1 MAVGKVERDGLEVSE
16 LSWLCNLK
24 VVCSLDRNKEGDNL
38 FAVANEFLYVFR
50 GYYI

>member
-1 MAVGKVERDGLEVSE
+1 MAVEVERDGSAMTE

-24 VVCSLDRNKEGDNL
+24 VVFSLDRNKEERDNS
-38 FAVANEFLYVFR
+38 FAVEDEFLYVFR